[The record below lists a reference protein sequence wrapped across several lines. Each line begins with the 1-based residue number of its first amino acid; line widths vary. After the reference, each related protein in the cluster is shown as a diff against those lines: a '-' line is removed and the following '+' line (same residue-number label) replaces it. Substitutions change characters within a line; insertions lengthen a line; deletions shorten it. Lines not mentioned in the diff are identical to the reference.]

1 MAGEPIDRNEKRPA
15 LERADA
21 SEQDSRAKKERASDW
36 DFRSAEIAK
45 RVGAFLPHWSAKG
58 ATYAV
63 TFRLADSL
71 PRVVLEAFLRE
82 RRQLLVESR
91 SKGRELT
98 TRESK
103 RLHELHSARIEAFL
117 DSGKGGCV
125 LRDANHA
132 QIVKDALRY
141 FDCQR
146 YDILAWCVMPNHVH
160 VVVRPY
166 PGHELRA
173 ILQSWKSFTANSIN
187 KLLGRN
193 GALRQAEYFDHLIRD
208 DDDLEHSIRYVL
220 ENPKS
225 AGLSDWPWSGTSF

>member
-45 RVGAFLPHWSAKG
+45 RVGAFLPHWSANG

-103 RLHELHSARIEAFL
+103 RLHDLHSARIEAFL
-117 DSGKGGCV
+117 NSGKGGCV

-132 QIVKDALRY
+132 QIVK
-141 FDCQR
+141 
-146 YDILAWCVMPNHVH
+146 
-160 VVVRPY
+160 
-166 PGHELRA
+166 
-173 ILQSWKSFTANSIN
+173 K
-187 KLLGRN
+187 RN
-193 GALRQAEYFDHLIRD
+193 GALWQAEYFDHFIRD

-225 AGLSDWPWSGTSF
+225 AGLSDWPWSGTAF